1 MTIGKQSIHFMD
13 VELYRLTNDNLL
25 NERIQCVEDLIMYSL
40 EMNGMLSQLSKAQLL
55 NILLK

>member
-1 MTIGKQSIHFMD
+1 MD